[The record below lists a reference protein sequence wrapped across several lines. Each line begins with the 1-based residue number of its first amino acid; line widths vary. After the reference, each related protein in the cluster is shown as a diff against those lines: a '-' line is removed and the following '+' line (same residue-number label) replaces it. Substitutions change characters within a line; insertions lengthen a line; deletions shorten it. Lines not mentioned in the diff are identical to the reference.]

1 MKYKL
6 VISDYD
12 GTLGGAPL
20 NTIDSET
27 LSAIKKFQDKG
38 GKFVVCTGRMFS
50 SAQRICK
57 SANLSGLCVSFQGAM
72 IKDIES
78 GTPLL
83 EGGLTPKESAE
94 VVLKFVRDDTL
105 ALAYIGEK
113 LYYQTN
119 EKYAEYIKIYASAL
133 KTEVYAV
140 CDLAKEIL
148 SQNKM
153 VSKMCALCE
162 PEKVN
167 ILMEKYNGEYD
178 KTDVMFNSGAKY
190 LLECINKKY
199 NKGEAVKFLAKHYNI
214 PLTEV
219 LTVGDSTNDIPL
231 LCGEWHGVAVG
242 DASEKVKSIAKEVTV
257 DFKDK
262 PVKYLLEKYCL

>member
-12 GTLGGAPL
+12 GTLGSAPK
-20 NTIDSET
+20 NDIDLET

-38 GKFVVCTGRMFS
+38 GKFVLCTGRMFS
-50 SAQRICK
+50 SAQRICLE
-57 SANLSGLCVSFQGAM
+57 AGLGGLCVSFQGAM

-78 GTPLL
+78 GKPLL
-83 EGGLTPKESAE
+83 EGGLTPNDASE
-94 VVLKFVRDDTL
+94 VVKKFVRDDTL

-113 LYYQTN
+113 LYYQPN
-119 EKYAEYIKIYASAL
+119 PKYAEYIKIYASAL
-133 KTEVYAV
+133 KTTVYETEG
-140 CDLAKEIL
+140 LAKEIL
-148 SQNKM
+148 TQNKM

-162 PEKVN
+162 PEKVDS
-167 ILMEKYNGEYD
+167 LMEKYNGEYVGSD
-178 KTDVMFNSGAKY
+178 IMFNSGAKY

-199 NKGEAVKFLAKHYNI
+199 NKGEAVKLLASHYNI
-214 PLTEV
+214 PLNEV

-231 LCGEWHGVAVG
+231 LSGEWHGVAVG
-242 DASEKVKSIAKEVTV
+242 DASEKLKQVAKEVTV

-262 PVKYLLEKYCL
+262 PVLHLLEKYCL

>member
-6 VISDYD
+6 FISDYD
-12 GTLGGAPL
+12 GTLGCAPQ
-20 NTIDSET
+20 NDIDEKT
-27 LSAIKKFQDKG
+27 VSAIKKFQDKG

-50 SAQRICK
+50 SAQRICLG
-57 SANLSGLCVSFQGAM
+57 AGLSGLCVAFQGAM

-78 GTPLL
+78 GSSVL
-83 EGGLTPKESAE
+83 EGGLKPNDAAE
-94 VVLKFVRDDTL
+94 VVEEFVRDDVL

-119 EKYAEYIKIYASAL
+119 QKYAEYIKIYASAL
-133 KTEVYAV
+133 KATVYEVS
-140 CDLAKEIL
+140 DLAKEIL

-167 ILMEKYNGEYD
+167 VLMEKYNGEYAG
-178 KTDVMFNSGAKY
+178 TDIMFNSGAKY

-199 NKGEAVKFLAKHYNI
+199 NKGEAVKQLAKHYNI
-214 PLTEV
+214 PLCEV
-219 LTVGDSTNDIPL
+219 LTIGDSTNDIPL
-231 LCGEWHGVAVG
+231 LDGEWHGVAVG
-242 DASEKVKSIAKEVTV
+242 DASDKLKQVAKEVTV

-262 PVKYLLEKYCL
+262 PVLHLLEKYCL

>member
-12 GTLGGAPL
+12 GTLGVAPL
-20 NTIDSET
+20 NTIDSQT

-50 SAQRICK
+50 SARRICK
-57 SANLSGLCVSFQGAM
+57 SAGLNGLCVSFQGAM
-72 IKDIES
+72 IKDIDS
-78 GTPLL
+78 GNALL
-83 EGGLTPKESAE
+83 EGGLCPENASD
-94 VVLKFVRDDTL
+94 VVKKFVNDDTL

-113 LYYQTN
+113 LYYQPN

-133 KTEVYAV
+133 KTEVYATP
-140 CDLAKEIL
+140 DLAKEIL
-148 SQNKM
+148 TQNKM
-153 VSKMCALCE
+153 VSKMCALCQ
-162 PEKVN
+162 PDKVAE
-167 ILMEKYNGEYD
+167 LMEKYNGEYSE
-178 KTDVMFNSGAKY
+178 TDIMFNSGAKY

-199 NKGEAVKFLAKHYNI
+199 NKGEAVKVLAKHYNI

-231 LCGEWHGVAVG
+231 VDGEWFGVAVG
-242 DASEKVKSIAKEVTV
+242 DASEQLKKVAKEITV

-262 PVKYLLEKYCL
+262 PVLYLLEKYCL

>member
-20 NTIDSET
+20 NTIDSQT

-57 SANLSGLCVSFQGAM
+57 SVNLNGLCVSFQGAM

-78 GTPLL
+78 GTALL
-83 EGGLTPKESAE
+83 EGGLSPKESAE
-94 VVLKFVRDDTL
+94 VVYKFVSDDTL

-113 LYYQTN
+113 LYYQPN

-140 CDLAKEIL
+140 PDLAKEIL

-162 PEKVN
+162 PEKVLG
-167 ILMEKYNGEYD
+167 LMEKYNGEYS

-214 PLTEV
+214 PLNEV

-242 DASEKVKSIAKEVTV
+242 DASEKVKKVAKEVTV
-257 DFKDK
+257 DFNDR
-262 PVKYLLEKYCL
+262 PVKHLLEKYCL

>member
-20 NTIDSET
+20 NNIDNET
-27 LSAIKKFQDKG
+27 LVKIKKFQEMG
-38 GKFVVCTGRMFS
+38 GKFVLCTGRMFS
-50 SAQRICK
+50 SAQRICLD
-57 SANLSGLCVSFQGAM
+57 AGLSGLCVSFQGAM

-78 GTPLL
+78 GTALL
-83 EGGLTPKESAE
+83 EGGLLPKDASE
-94 VVLKFVRDDTL
+94 VVEKFVCDDTL

-113 LYYQTN
+113 LYYQPN

-140 CDLAKEIL
+140 FDLAKEIL
-148 SQNKM
+148 SQNKV

-162 PEKVN
+162 PEKVST
-167 ILMEKYNGEYD
+167 LMGKYNGEYN
-178 KTDVMFNSGAKY
+178 KTDIMFNSGAKY

-199 NKGEAVKFLAKHYNI
+199 NKGEAVKFLAKHYNV
-214 PLTEV
+214 PLNQV

-231 LCGEWHGVAVG
+231 ISGEWHGVAVG
-242 DASEKVKSIAKEVTV
+242 DASEKLKSIAKEVTV

-262 PVKYLLEKYCL
+262 PVKHLLEKYCL

>member
-20 NTIDSET
+20 NTIDDET

-57 SANLSGLCVSFQGAM
+57 SANLGGLCVSFQGAM

-78 GTPLL
+78 GNPLL

-94 VVLKFVRDDTL
+94 VALKFVRDDTL

-113 LYYQTN
+113 LYYQPN

-140 CDLAKEIL
+140 PDLAKEIL

-167 ILMEKYNGEYD
+167 SLMEKYNGEYN

-199 NKGEAVKFLAKHYNI
+199 NKGEAVKFLATHYNI